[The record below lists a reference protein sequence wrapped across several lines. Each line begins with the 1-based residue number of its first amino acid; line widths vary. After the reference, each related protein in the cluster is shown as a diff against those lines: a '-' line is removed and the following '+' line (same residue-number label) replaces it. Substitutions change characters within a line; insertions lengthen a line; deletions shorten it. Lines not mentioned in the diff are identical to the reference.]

1 MEIMFCR
8 KKTFAGCKLSKN
20 MNIESHQTSMVLMK
34 NTNKL
39 QWKNSTKEKFKTPWL
54 FRYGNCGNGLYKTA

>member
-1 MEIMFCR
+1 
-8 KKTFAGCKLSKN
+8 
-20 MNIESHQTSMVLMK
+20 MNIESHQTFMVLMK

-54 FRYGNCGNGLYKTA
+54 FHYGNCGNGLYKTA